1 MTTRWRPDFDP
12 DHLYFVTTTAAE
24 RTRIFRRDIIKRIL
38 VDGLYYASLMNRV
51 TLFAFV
57 IMPNHVHAI
66 IQCPPDVPPKD
77 WARAFKGDTARLI
90 VRYYQVED
98 QQPALE
104 ALRRLVT
111 RPGKQ
116 DFKVWEDGY
125 LAKAVESSGFLKQ
138 KLDYTHNNPVQPHWQ
153 LVDCP
158 EDYPWSSARFYLKDM
173 PALIPVQDAR
183 ELMR

>member
-1 MTTRWRPDFDP
+1 MTTRWRPGFDP

-24 RTRIFRRDIIKRIL
+24 HTHIFRRDIVKRIL
-38 VDGLYYASLMNRV
+38 GDGLYYVSLMNRV
-51 TLFAFV
+51 TLYAFV

-66 IQCPPDVPPKD
+66 IQCPPEVPPKD
-77 WARAFKGDTARLI
+77 RARAYKGDTARLI
-90 VRYYQVED
+90 VRHYQVED

-111 RPGKQ
+111 RPQKQ
-116 DFKVWEDGY
+116 EYKVWEDGY
-125 LAKAVESSGFLKQ
+125 LAKAVESSDFLQQ
-138 KLDYTHNNPVQPHWQ
+138 KLNYTHDNPVQPHWQ
-153 LVDCP
+153 LVELP
-158 EDYPWSSARFYLKDM
+158 EHYPWSSARVYLQDM